1 MVKTVTNEM
10 LSPMLDASEGTK
22 KWVLL
27 RALVPAQRE
36 RERENLG
43 LRLRT

>member
-10 LSPMLDASEGTK
+10 LSPMLDASEGTE

-27 RALVPAQRE
+27 RALEPTEVKIA
-36 RERENLG
+36 G
-43 LRLRT
+43 YS